1 MRLFKRS
8 DLNAFWALFSDNLA
22 NMVIISGVCK
32 IVFKMPDWV
41 VFGRILPGLGI
52 ALIIGLG
59 YYAYLGYRLSIKE
72 NRDTVTA
79 LPYGISTP
87 VMFVYLFGIIGPV
100 YWRTGNPVYA
110 WQVGIAAAF
119 IGGIIEAL
127 GSIFGPFLKK
137 MTPRAAMLGTLA
149 GIAIVW
155 IATVPMAILFEN
167 PLIGFVSLIIMF
179 AGLVAG
185 VRLPFRMPAGLLA
198 IIVGTIIGFLTG
210 DSSISLKGTG
220 FYPPLPI
227 ISDLVAGL
235 KLLLKNAQ
243 ILAVVIPIEIYNFIE
258 TMNNVE
264 SAEAAGDRYDVRR
277 CQIMDGIGTMTGA
290 LFGSAFP
297 TTVYIGH
304 PAYKRLGAGIGYAWG
319 VGAVFF
325 LGSIFGLVAFLHHLI
340 PEPAVAPILVFIG
353 VVIISQAFRATASK
367 YAIAVGMAI
376 IPHISDIIVKK
387 ISGAVQEISKF
398 FGDLI
403 AESSN
408 VEKLA
413 EYLEKLKS
421 MNFPETIVNLWK
433 SGQGIHFY
441 GQSAL
446 SQGAIITG
454 LLWGA
459 ITAYLI
465 DFKLLNASF
474 FAFSASVL
482 TLFGFIHSPQIML
495 NLSPIFW
502 GYIIIAVMLLL
513 AHILELKRDPEI
525 EQFKYI
531 EE

>member
-1 MRLFKRS
+1 MKLFKKS

-32 IVFKMPDWV
+32 FVFKMPDWV
-41 VFGRILPGLGI
+41 VFGRILPGLGV

-59 YYAYLGYRLSIKE
+59 YYAYLGWKLAHIE
-72 NRDTVTA
+72 NRDNVTA

-87 VMFVYLFGIIGPV
+87 VMFIYLFGIIGPI
-100 YWRTGNPVYA
+100 YWRTGEAIYA

-119 IGGIIEAL
+119 FGGIIEVF
-127 GSIFGPFLKK
+127 GSVLGPFLKRI
-137 MTPRAAMLGTLA
+137 TPRAGMLGTLA

-155 IATVPMAILFEN
+155 IGTVPMAIVFEN

-185 VRLPFRMPAGLLA
+185 VRLPFKMPAGLLA
-198 IIVGTIIGFLTG
+198 IIVGTIIGFFTG
-210 DSSISLKGTG
+210 VSSISLQGTG

-227 ISDLVAGL
+227 ISDLIAGL

-243 ILAVVIPIEIYNFIE
+243 ILTVVIPIEIYNFIE

-264 SAEAAGDRYDVRR
+264 SAEAAGDKYDVRK
-277 CQIMDGIGTMTGA
+277 CQIMDGIGTMIGA
-290 LFGSAFP
+290 LFGSPFP

-319 VGAVFF
+319 VGALFF
-325 LGSIFGLVAFLHHLI
+325 VGSIFGLVAFLHHLI
-340 PEPAVAPILVFIG
+340 PEAAVAPILVFIG
-353 VVIISQAFRATASK
+353 VVIISQAFRATTSK

-387 ISGAVQEISKF
+387 VSGAVQEISKF
-398 FGDLI
+398 FSELI
-403 AESSN
+403 INTTNIENLEA
-408 VEKLA
+408 
-413 EYLEKLKS
+413 YLNKLKS
-421 MNFPETIVNLWK
+421 LNFPDKIINLWK
-433 SGQGIHFY
+433 TGQGIHFY

-474 FAFSASVL
+474 FAFSAALL
-482 TLFGFIHSPQIML
+482 TLFGFIHSPKIML
-495 NLSPIFW
+495 NLTPLFY
-502 GYIIIAVMLLL
+502 GYIIIAIMLLL
-513 AHILELKRDPEI
+513 SHLLKLEKDPEI
-525 EQFKYI
+525 EHFKYY